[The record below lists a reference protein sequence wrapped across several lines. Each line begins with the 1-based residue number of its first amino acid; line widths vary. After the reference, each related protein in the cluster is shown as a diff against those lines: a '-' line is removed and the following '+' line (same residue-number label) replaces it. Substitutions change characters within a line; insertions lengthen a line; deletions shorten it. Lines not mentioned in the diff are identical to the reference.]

1 MKKTYI
7 LLLVLGTVL
16 FSACERKG
24 TKTGPDVVRR
34 QDPDVANSLTAFDMF
49 GQSKSYVGALGV
61 EPGNWGDG
69 TMYFSF
75 DLGSSHVTY
84 DFPEGRLSCPK
95 PYASASSET
104 VPEGT
109 TRVPFHL
116 EFPLRVEQAI
126 PKEIQDIESVGIGG
140 QYEFTITLDPDFP
153 FTKARL
159 EEAVFTLPDWVREE
173 YPFWLEGN
181 KMAWWYLPDE
191 IYPGKVE
198 TFSVNCSAPEL
209 YKLKA
214 GESVREPG
222 HILDLD
228 ATIVLDGVLSVDE
241 QDRVD
246 PGAASAPWGFSL
258 LANQRGGTQVH
269 AVRGR
274 IALDRAM
281 PDIKYTF
288 EELPYFLYSDATVF
302 DLDDF
307 SLEFQIRNDLG
318 LPINLS
324 GDVRCDDRTYPFGA
338 PSFPSVGDGQQARV
352 SLSEKGTGLDPQR
365 SGYIVPIDGFSQLL
379 HKNPGFISVENLRV
393 SGVTQDLQTI
403 RLDGQRS
410 VLVYA
415 GVNSPLRPG
424 EKFQTR
430 YYLSETMLIVPPV
443 LISRLAGSFT
453 VENTLPFDYEIRP
466 VFLNASRELLTPRTP
481 LQVIHVPSG
490 SPADPATKQVT
501 FDWHIDLPAMLLYF
515 EATGRTAA
523 GRQGETMDKDQY
535 LAIDDLYIEIY
546 RAEE

>member
-1 MKKTYI
+1 MKKTSI

-16 FSACERKG
+16 LSACERKG
-24 TKTGPDVVRR
+24 VKTGPDLVRR
-34 QDPDVANSLTAFDMF
+34 QDPDVVNTLTAFDMF
-49 GQSKSYVGALGV
+49 GQSKSFVGALGL
-61 EPGNWGDG
+61 EPEYWHEGD
-69 TMYFSF
+69 MYFTF

-84 DFPEGRLSCPK
+84 DFPREELVSPK

-104 VPEGT
+104 VPAGT
-109 TRVPFHL
+109 TRVPFHM

-126 PKEIQDIESVGIGG
+126 PKDIQDVESVGIGG

-153 FTKARL
+153 FTKARM

-173 YPFWLEGN
+173 YPSWMEGN
-181 KMAWWYLPDE
+181 KMDWWYLPDE
-191 IYPGKVE
+191 IYPGKVV
-198 TFSVNCSAPEL
+198 TFSVNDSAPEM

-214 GESVREPG
+214 GEGVREPG

-246 PGAASAPWGFSL
+246 PGTASDPWNFSL
-258 LANQRGGTQVH
+258 LVNQRRGVVAH
-269 AVRGR
+269 SVRGR

-281 PDIKYTF
+281 PDIRYNFT
-288 EELPYFLYSDATVF
+288 ELPYFLCSDATVL
-302 DLDDF
+302 DLDNF
-307 SLEFQIRNDLG
+307 SLRFQLRNELG
-318 LPINLS
+318 VPINLS
-324 GDVRCDDRTYPFGA
+324 GDVRCDDRTYSFGA
-338 PSFPSVGDGQQARV
+338 PSFPTVGNGEQARV
-352 SLSEKGTGLDPQR
+352 SLSEKSTGLDPQR

-379 HKNPGFISVENLRV
+379 HKNPGFLSVENLRV

-403 RLDGQRS
+403 GLGGRPS
-410 VLVYA
+410 VLLYVD
-415 GVNSPLRPG
+415 VNTPMRPG

-430 YYLSETMLIVPPV
+430 YYLSETMLMVPPV

-490 SPADPATKQVT
+490 SPGNPATKQVT

-515 EATGRTAA
+515 EVTGRTAA
-523 GRQGETMDKDQY
+523 GRQGETLDRDQY
-535 LAIDDLYIEIY
+535 LAIDDLYVEIY